1 MAKAT
6 SVALFVLVLGAWA
19 LHAEAWAGRSFLQ
32 FKRPWM
38 ASQASATMR
47 SAAAAAAFPS
57 KRIKLNGVV
66 SAFLSLH
73 IYLSIDLDRSKLSL
87 SVSLSLSLSL

>member
-19 LHAEAWAGRSFLQ
+19 LHAEAWAGRSLLQ

-38 ASQASATMR
+38 AASQASGT
-47 SAAAAAAFPS
+47 AAAAAAFPS

-66 SAFLSLH
+66 SAFLCLH
-73 IYLSIDLDRSKLSL
+73 IYLSSLDRSKLSL
-87 SVSLSLSLSL
+87 SLSLSLARSI